1 MRATYPD
8 ARASRIN
15 PEDAKGSAFRQRLG
29 VDRGQARPL
38 PSARPL
44 SPRHHEGRR
53 PGADA
58 RLVGFPE
65 QDGNAPHLFSAF
77 DSNINNLTENCNPG
91 PYSFGADFRSTLC
104 RIYPCTP
111 ENSAVMPGTEVVVN
125 GGFTKNP
132 EYGNPAVAAY
142 GEQQ

>member
-1 MRATYPD
+1 M
-8 ARASRIN
+8 
-15 PEDAKGSAFRQRLG
+15 KG
-29 VDRGQARPL
+29 VV
-38 PSARPL
+38 
-44 SPRHHEGRR
+44 E
-53 PGADA
+53 ADH
-58 RLVGFPE
+58 GWWFPE
-65 QDGNAPHLFSAF
+65 QDGNAPHLFGAF

-104 RIYPCTP
+104 KIYPCTP